1 MNAKMTRK
9 SVLITG
15 CSTGIGYDAAHALQ
29 KRGWRVFATC
39 RKPADCDR
47 LIGEGLESFL
57 LDYQDEHSIQIAVDE
72 VLARTGGTLDAIF
85 NNGAYAT
92 PGAVEDLSRDAL
104 RDIFETNLFG
114 QIDLTNRFIPVMRA
128 QGYGRVVFNSSVLG
142 FTTTPFRGAYSA
154 TKYAM
159 EALVDAYR
167 MEFIDSDLEFILI
180 EPGPIESHFRKNA
193 AIQFEKWIDVE
204 SSPRRDFYHSKVR
217 QRLYD
222 ESGNKGTFE
231 LGAEAVS
238 AKLVHAL
245 ESRKPHAR
253 YFVTTPTYIA
263 NLMRR
268 LLPTR
273 LLDKILS
280 RQ

>member
-1 MNAKMTRK
+1 
-9 SVLITG
+9 
-15 CSTGIGYDAAHALQ
+15 
-29 KRGWRVFATC
+29 
-39 RKPADCDR
+39 
-47 LIGEGLESFL
+47 
-57 LDYQDEHSIQIAVDE
+57 
-72 VLARTGGTLDAIF
+72 
-85 NNGAYAT
+85 
-92 PGAVEDLSRDAL
+92 
-104 RDIFETNLFG
+104 
-114 QIDLTNRFIPVMRA
+114 
-128 QGYGRVVFNSSVLG
+128 
-142 FTTTPFRGAYSA
+142 
-154 TKYAM
+154 
-159 EALVDAYR
+159 
-167 MEFIDSDLEFILI
+167 
-180 EPGPIESHFRKNA
+180 
-193 AIQFEKWIDVE
+193 E

-222 ESGNKGTFE
+222 ESGNKGTFD